1 MSLMSDMTK
10 ELENLIIEIDFDK
23 FPDKYTCNGED
34 ISPRVRFSRIR
45 ARSLALFMEARIS
58 PEKIFTHWLIWN
70 IGPMPEIPEGIP
82 REAVIRSPMSAVQ
95 GTNDFGKIGYNG
107 PCPLQGKGQIY
118 YFNVYGLDIL
128 LDIPPGSGIKALR
141 EAMHG
146 HMVQY
151 GGEAIATYQR

>member
-1 MSLMSDMTK
+1 MPDSAA

-23 FPDKYTCNGED
+23 FPARYTCDGED
-34 ISPRVRFSRIR
+34 VSPRVKFSRIR
-45 ARSLALFMEARIS
+45 AKSLALIMEARIS
-58 PEKIFTHWLIWN
+58 PEKMFTHWLIWN
-70 IGPMPEIPEGIP
+70 IDPMREIPEGIP
-82 REAVIRSPMSAVQ
+82 KEAVLKDPMSAVQ

-128 LDIPPGSGIKALR
+128 LNIPSGSGIKALR
-141 EAMHG
+141 EAMRG